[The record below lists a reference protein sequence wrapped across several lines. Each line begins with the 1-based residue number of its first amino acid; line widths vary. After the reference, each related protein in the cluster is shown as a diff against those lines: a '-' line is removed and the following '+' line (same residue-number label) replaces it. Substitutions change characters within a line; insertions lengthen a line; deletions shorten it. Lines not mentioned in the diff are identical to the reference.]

1 MDWLTLFIVILSSL
15 IALFFLGIPVA
26 FSFLFVNILFAYI
39 FWGGDVGLTQ
49 LILSIFRSI
58 TSFSLLPLPL
68 FLLMGEVM
76 FLFGIAHQMMETL
89 EKWMGRIPGRLSLL
103 AVVGGTVFATLSGS
117 SMAGCAMLGQTLLPE
132 MEKRGYKYQITL
144 GPIMGCG
151 TLAAMIPPSALGV
164 LLASLAQISV
174 GDFLLSIIFPGLL
187 MAVLFAIYII
197 VVCTLNPQL
206 APRYEVEKVSF
217 REKMILSVKY
227 ILPLGLVIFSV
238 IGLIVFG
245 VATPTESAAV
255 GALVC
260 FILAF
265 IYKGIQ
271 ADIVKKAIIGSVK
284 ITVMMFMILTGAT
297 AFAQLLAYTGASSN
311 LVALATKAPVSPI
324 VMVIIMQ
331 FILILLGTFMEPL
344 SILMVALPIY
354 MPIIRQLGMNPLAF
368 CAVLLINMEMATISP
383 PDGLV
388 LYTMKAVA
396 PHHSMGEIYKAS
408 IPFVILDIVAMAII
422 MIFPQI
428 SLFLPSIAKR

>member
-1 MDWLTLFIVILSSL
+1 
-15 IALFFLGIPVA
+15 
-26 FSFLFVNILFAYI
+26 
-39 FWGGDVGLTQ
+39 
-49 LILSIFRSI
+49 
-58 TSFSLLPLPL
+58 
-68 FLLMGEVM
+68 
-76 FLFGIAHQMMETL
+76 
-89 EKWMGRIPGRLSLL
+89 
-103 AVVGGTVFATLSGS
+103 
-117 SMAGCAMLGQTLLPE
+117 MLGQTLLPE

-174 GDFLLSIIFPGLL
+174 GDFLLSIILPGLL
-187 MAVLFAIYII
+187 MAALFAIYIMI
-197 VVCTLNPQL
+197 RCRLNPEL
-206 APRYEVEKVSF
+206 APQYEVEKVSF
-217 REKMILSVKY
+217 REKMVLTVKY
-227 ILPLGLVIFSV
+227 ILPLGFVIFAV

-265 IYKGIQ
+265 LYKGIKK
-271 ADIVKKAIIGSVK
+271 DIVKKAIVSSVR

-297 AFAQLLAYTGASSN
+297 AFSQLLAYTEASSN
-311 LVALATKAPVSPI
+311 LVSLATNLPLSPI
-324 VMVIIMQ
+324 VVIIIMQ

-354 MPIIRQLGMNPLAF
+354 MPILRQLGFNPLVF
-368 CAVLLINMEMATISP
+368 CSVLLINMEMATISP

-408 IPFVILDIVAMAII
+408 IPFVILDIIAMAIL

>member
-1 MDWLTLFIVILSSL
+1 MDWVTLFIIILSAL
-15 IALFFLGIPVA
+15 IFLFFLGVPVA
-26 FSFLFVNILFAYI
+26 YSFLFINILFAYI
-39 FWGGDVGLTQ
+39 FWGEIGLTQ

-58 TSFSLLPLPL
+58 SSFSLLPVPL
-68 FLLMGEVM
+68 FLLMGEIM
-76 FLFGIAHQMMETL
+76 FLFGIAQNMMETL
-89 EKWMGRIPGRLSLL
+89 EKWMGRLPGRLSLL
-103 AVVGGTVFATLSGS
+103 AVVGGVIFATLSGS

-132 MEKRGYKYQITL
+132 MEKKGYKAQIAL

-164 LLASLAQISV
+164 LLACLAQISV

-187 MAVLFAIYII
+187 MAALFALYII
-197 VVCTLNPQL
+197 VRCILQPDL
-206 APRYEVEKVSF
+206 APQYAVEKISF
-217 REKMILSVKY
+217 GEKMILSVKFL
-227 ILPLGLVIFSV
+227 LPLGLVIFAV
-238 IGLIVFG
+238 IGLIIFG

-265 IYKGIQ
+265 FYKGFRGEILKN
-271 ADIVKKAIIGSVK
+271 AIVNSVK
-284 ITVMMFMILTGAT
+284 ITVMMFMILSGAS
-297 AFAQLLAYTGASSN
+297 AFSQLLAYTGATQN
-311 LVALATKAPVSPI
+311 LVQLAIGLPLPPMAVLI
-324 VMVIIMQ
+324 LMQ
-331 FILILLGTFMEPL
+331 FVLILLGTFMEPL

-354 MPIIRQLGMNPLAF
+354 MPIIRHLGINPLPF
-368 CAVLLINMEMATISP
+368 CSVLLINMEMATISP

-428 SLFLPSIAKR
+428 SLFLPAIAKR

>member
-1 MDWLTLFIVILSSL
+1 MDWVSLFVIILLSL
-15 IALFFLGIPVA
+15 IALFFLGVPVA
-26 FSFLFVNILFAYI
+26 FSFLFVNILFAYL
-39 FWGGDVGLTQ
+39 FWGGNVGLTQ
-49 LILSIFRSI
+49 LILSISRSI
-58 TSFSLLPLPL
+58 TSFSLLPVPL

-89 EKWMGRIPGRLSLL
+89 EKWMGRVPGRLSLL
-103 AVVGGTVFATLSGS
+103 AVIGGVIFATLSGS

-174 GDFLLSIIFPGLL
+174 GDFLLSIIFPGIL
-187 MAVLFAIYII
+187 MAALFAAYII
-197 VVCTLNPQL
+197 AKCVLNPGL
-206 APRYEVEKVSF
+206 APQYDVGKTSL
-217 REKMILSVKY
+217 REKMVLTVKY

-245 VATPTESAAV
+245 IATPTESAAV

-265 IYKGIQ
+265 VYKGIQ
-271 ADIVKKAIIGSVK
+271 AGIVKKAIVSSVK

-297 AFAQLLAYTGASSN
+297 AFSQLLAYTGASSN
-311 LVALATKAPVSPI
+311 LVSLATGLALPP
-324 VMVIIMQ
+324 VMVIIIMQ

-354 MPIIRQLGMNPLAF
+354 MPIIKSLGFSPLVF
-368 CAVLLINMEMATISP
+368 CSVLLINMEMATISP

-408 IPFVILDIVAMAII
+408 IPFVVLDIIAMAIL

-428 SLFLPSIAKR
+428 SLFLPSIAKQ

>member
-1 MDWLTLFIVILSSL
+1 
-15 IALFFLGIPVA
+15 
-26 FSFLFVNILFAYI
+26 
-39 FWGGDVGLTQ
+39 
-49 LILSIFRSI
+49 
-58 TSFSLLPLPL
+58 
-68 FLLMGEVM
+68 MGEVM
-76 FLFGIAHQMMETL
+76 FLFGIAQNMMETM
-89 EKWMGRIPGRLSLL
+89 EKWMGRLPGRLSLL
-103 AVVGGTVFATLSGS
+103 AVGGGVLFATLSGS
-117 SMAGCAMLGQTLLPE
+117 SMAGCAMLGQTLLPD

-187 MAVLFAIYII
+187 MAALFAIYI
-197 VVCTLNPQL
+197 VVTCWLNPQL
-206 APRYEVEKVSF
+206 APQYEVEKVSLID
-217 REKMILSVKY
+217 KLKLTCKY

-238 IGLIVFG
+238 IGLIIFG
-245 VATPTESAAV
+245 IATPTESAAV

-265 IYKGIQ
+265 IYKGIRP
-271 ADIVKKAIIGSVK
+271 DIIKKSIINSVK

-297 AFAQLLAYTGASSN
+297 AFSQLLAYTGASSN
-311 LVALATKAPVSPI
+311 LVSLATGLPMHPMV
-324 VMVIIMQ
+324 VVIIMQ
-331 FILILLGTFMEPL
+331 FVLILLGTFMEPL

-354 MPIIRQLGMNPLAF
+354 MPIIKQLGINPLPF

-396 PHHSMGEIYKAS
+396 PQYSMAQIYKAS
-408 IPFVILDIVAMAII
+408 IPFVILDAVAMALI
-422 MIFPQI
+422 MIFPEI
-428 SLFLPSIAKR
+428 ALFLPSIAK

>member
-1 MDWLTLFIVILSSL
+1 MDWVSLFIIILFSL
-15 IALFFLGIPVA
+15 IVLFFLGVPVA
-26 FSFLFVNILFAYI
+26 FSFLFINILFAYI
-39 FWGGDVGLTQ
+39 FWGADGLTQ

-58 TSFSLLPLPL
+58 TSFSLLPVPL
-68 FLLMGEVM
+68 FLLMGEIM
-76 FLFGIAHQMMETL
+76 FLFGIAQNMMETL
-89 EKWMGRIPGRLSLL
+89 EKSMGRLPGRLSLL
-103 AVVGGTVFATLSGS
+103 AVGGGVIFATLSGS

-132 MEKRGYKYQITL
+132 MEKRGYTYQLTL

-187 MAVLFAIYII
+187 MAALFGLYII
-197 VVCTLNPQL
+197 VRCALNSQL
-206 APRYEVEKVSF
+206 APEYEVSKASLQE
-217 REKMILSVKY
+217 RLILSVKY

-238 IGLIVFG
+238 IGLIIFG

-255 GALVC
+255 GALIC

-265 IYKGIQ
+265 MYKGIQ
-271 ADIVKKAIIGSVK
+271 PTIVKKAIMSSVR

-297 AFAQLLAYTGASSN
+297 AFSQLLAYTGASSS
-311 LVALATKAPVSPI
+311 LVSLAAQLPLPPI
-324 VMVIIMQ
+324 LVIIIMQ

-354 MPIIRQLGMNPLAF
+354 MPIIKQLGFNPLVF
-368 CAVLLINMEMATISP
+368 CSVLLINMEMATISP
-383 PDGLV
+383 PVGLV

-396 PHHSMGEIYKAS
+396 PHHSMGEIYRAS

-422 MIFPQI
+422 MMFPQI
-428 SLFLPSIAKR
+428 ALFLPSIAKG

>member
-1 MDWLTLFIVILSSL
+1 MDWWFVFILILSSL
-15 IALFFLGIPVA
+15 IFLFFLGVPVA

-39 FWGGDVGLTQ
+39 FWGADIGFSQ
-49 LILSIFRSI
+49 LVLSIFRSVS
-58 TSFSLLPLPL
+58 SFSLLPVPL
-68 FLLMGEVM
+68 FLLMGEIM
-76 FLFGIAHQMMETL
+76 FLFGIAQNMMETL
-89 EKWMGRIPGRLSLL
+89 EKWMGRLPGRLSLL
-103 AVVGGTVFATLSGS
+103 AVLGGVTFATLSGS

-132 MEKRGYKYQITL
+132 MEKKGYRSEITL

-187 MAVLFAIYII
+187 MTALFGIYII
-197 VVCTLNPQL
+197 TRCLLNPQL
-206 APRYEVEKVSF
+206 APRYEVEKTSLQ
-217 REKMILSVKY
+217 EKLILSMKY
-227 ILPLGLVIFSV
+227 LLPLGLVIFSV

-245 VATPTESAAV
+245 IATPTESAAV

-265 IYKGIQ
+265 LYKGIQ
-271 ADIVKKAIIGSVK
+271 PTVVKKAIMSSVR

-297 AFAQLLAYTGASSN
+297 AFSQLLAYTGASSN
-311 LVALATKAPVSPI
+311 LVSLATQLPFPPI
-324 VMVIIMQ
+324 LVIIIMQ

-354 MPIIRQLGMNPLAF
+354 MPIIKQLGFNPLVF
-368 CAVLLINMEMATISP
+368 CSILLINMEMATISP
-383 PDGLV
+383 PVGLV

-396 PHHSMGEIYKAS
+396 PHHTMGEIYRAS
-408 IPFVILDIVAMAII
+408 VPFVILDIIAMALI
-422 MIFPQI
+422 MIFPDI
-428 SLFLPSIAKR
+428 ALFLPSIAKR